1 MQAPPSG
8 SEPPQ
13 TYSQPPPPAAPLSRP
28 TNSLAI
34 VSLVA
39 GIASYFVVPIIGAV
53 IAIVTGHMARA
64 QIRRTG
70 EEGKGLALIGLIL
83 GYAHLALAVLVGA
96 ILLLVVGGIFLA
108 ATSAH

>member
-1 MQAPPSG
+1 VQQPPAY
-8 SEPPQ
+8 PPQ
-13 TYSQPPPPAAPLSRP
+13 QPATYAVTRP

-64 QIRRTG
+64 QIRRSG
-70 EEGKGLALIGLIL
+70 EDGKGLAMIGLIL
-83 GYAHLALAVLVGA
+83 GYAHLALALLVGA

>member
-13 TYSQPPPPAAPLSRP
+13 AHSQSPPPAALSRP

-64 QIRRTG
+64 QIRRSG
-70 EEGKGLALIGLIL
+70 EDGKGLAMIGVIL
-83 GYAHLALAVLVGA
+83 GYAHLALALLVGA